1 MDEFLNFFNFKFYE
15 TLESYNN
22 HVLTVELSE
31 LDIDDKESYVLD
43 CYLQALHLFEMF
55 FSNSTHIIFVVNT
68 VKDEGIVYRPRRI
81 KSYLKNKKIVFS
93 LNCLET
99 ECFDG
104 RFEKYIHYYSRC
116 MFGDIDYKKLI
127 LHLCQHEMG
136 YGIKSMDDY
145 YFIHLE
151 KNFCFRMLDDRFI
164 DIIFRTNE
172 DKLKFL
178 EEFPEFL
185 KFKEFVPEV

>member
-1 MDEFLNFFNFKFYE
+1 MREFLDFCNLGFYK
-15 TLESYNN
+15 TLESYQE
-22 HVLTVELSE
+22 HILTIELSE
-31 LDIDDKESYVLD
+31 LDTKNENYVLD
-43 CYLQALHLFEMF
+43 CYFRALNLFETF
-55 FSNSTHIIFVVNT
+55 FSNSESVIFVVNT

-81 KSYLKNKKIVFS
+81 KNYLKNKKMNCF

-104 RFEKYIHYYSRC
+104 HFEKYIHYYLRC
-116 MFGDIDYKKLI
+116 TFGDIDYKKLI

-151 KNFCFRMLDDRFI
+151 KNFCFRMLNDRFV
-164 DIIFRTNE
+164 DVIFKTHE
-172 DKLKFL
+172 DKKKFL
-178 EEFPEFL
+178 NEFSEFKKFDELIIEE
-185 KFKEFVPEV
+185 

>member
-68 VKDEGIVYRPRRI
+68 VKDEGIVYLSLIHISEPTRP
-81 KSYLKNKKIVFS
+81 
-93 LNCLET
+93 
-99 ECFDG
+99 
-104 RFEKYIHYYSRC
+104 
-116 MFGDIDYKKLI
+116 
-127 LHLCQHEMG
+127 
-136 YGIKSMDDY
+136 
-145 YFIHLE
+145 
-151 KNFCFRMLDDRFI
+151 
-164 DIIFRTNE
+164 
-172 DKLKFL
+172 
-178 EEFPEFL
+178 
-185 KFKEFVPEV
+185 